1 MAGQNTTLPASRRDA
16 EGSRAARRLRRSGQI
31 PGVVYGGG
39 EDPVTLQIEIL
50 TLRRVLAHAGQIV
63 DLDVEGSTIPVLLKD
78 TQRHPVTGEPVHV
91 DLLRVRMDVAIQ
103 TTVVVELVG
112 ADDAPGTK
120 EGGVM
125 EQVNREITVEAL
137 PGDIPD
143 NLTLDVSGMNVNDTL
158 TLADLTPP
166 AGVTLIDDPETVLAT
181 CTPPRLEVEP
191 TEEIEE
197 ETALVGEGEAAPE
210 ATAETPEE
218 EAQREASE
226 GGDTA
231 PG

>member
-1 MAGQNTTLPASRRDA
+1 MAGQNATLPAARRDA
-16 EGSRAARRLRRSGQI
+16 DGSRQARRLRRSGQI

-39 EDPVTLQIEIL
+39 EDPVTLQIEVL

-63 DLDVEGSTIPVLLKD
+63 DLDLEGSTVPVLLKD

-103 TTVVVELVG
+103 TTVVVELEGV
-112 ADDAPGTK
+112 DDAPGVK

-181 CTPPRLEVEP
+181 CTPPRLEIEP
-191 TEEIEE
+191 EEEIEE
-197 ETALVGEGEAAPE
+197 ETELVGEGEEPAEGAEAPAEAAE
-210 ATAETPEE
+210 GE
-218 EAQREASE
+218 SSD
-226 GGDTA
+226 GGDSDSE
-231 PG
+231 